1 MPLTQ
6 PLPSTW
12 TSQHLI
18 AKQINTNIA
27 DKDFIFSNSGN
38 KFGTTGKTY
47 IALKMPFVT
56 FYISNQ
62 GAGTAVVVFSR
73 VSDGTP
79 LYATAIQPITST
91 TGDQFRSVTL
101 PVDDV
106 NSLTLTTVKT
116 GTVSLSIVASG
127 VTDSGLLP
135 DPIIPLQ
142 GGSSVGS
149 PMKAGGLMRAVGGSQ
164 VAMGGSSK

>member
-12 TSQHLI
+12 TSQHLV
-18 AKQINTNIA
+18 AKTSDTNIA
-27 DKDFIFSNSGN
+27 VNDFIFSNSGN

-56 FYISNQ
+56 FYMSNQ
-62 GAGTAVVVFSR
+62 GAGTAVIVFSR

-79 LYATAIQPITST
+79 VYATAIQPVTST

-101 PVDDV
+101 PVDDP
-106 NSLTLTTVKT
+106 NGLTLQTVKT

-127 VTDSGLLP
+127 LTDSGLLP
-135 DPIIPLQ
+135 DPVLPLQ
-142 GGSSVGS
+142 GASGMSSPV
-149 PMKAGGLMRAVGGSQ
+149 AGGMSRVVGGSQ
-164 VAMGGSSK
+164 VAMSGSSK

>member
-12 TSQHLI
+12 TSQHLV
-18 AKQINTNIA
+18 AKTSNTNIA
-27 DKDFIFSNSGN
+27 VNDFIFSNSGN
-38 KFGTTGKTY
+38 KFSTTGKTY

-56 FYISNQ
+56 FYMSNQ
-62 GAGTAVVVFSR
+62 GAGTAVIVFSR

-79 LYATAIQPITST
+79 IYATAIQPVTST

-101 PVDDV
+101 PVDDP
-106 NSLTLTTVKT
+106 NGLTLQTVKT

-127 VTDSGLLP
+127 LTDSGLLP
-135 DPIIPLQ
+135 DPVLPLQ
-142 GGSSVGS
+142 GASGRSSPV
-149 PMKAGGLMRAVGGSQ
+149 AGGMARVVGGSQ
-164 VAMGGSSK
+164 VAMSGSSK

>member
-12 TSQHLI
+12 TSQHLVAKNSNTDI
-18 AKQINTNIA
+18 AVN
-27 DKDFIFSNSGN
+27 DFIFSNSGN
-38 KFGTTGKTY
+38 KFGTTGKSY

-62 GAGTAVVVFSR
+62 GLGTAVIVFSR

-79 LYATAIQPITST
+79 LYATAIQPVTST

-101 PVDDV
+101 PCDDP
-106 NSLTLTTVKT
+106 NGITLQTTKT
-116 GTVSLSIVASG
+116 GTVSLSIVANAL
-127 VTDSGLLP
+127 TDSGLLP
-135 DPIIPLQ
+135 DPVLPMQ
-142 GGSSVGS
+142 GSSGISS
-149 PMKAGGLMRAVGGSQ
+149 PVAGGMARVVGGQQ

>member
-12 TSQHLI
+12 TSQHLCC
-18 AKQINTNIA
+18 KNINTNIA

-62 GAGTAVVVFSR
+62 GAGTAVIVFTR

-79 LYATAIQPITST
+79 LYATAIQPVTST

-101 PVDDV
+101 PVDDP
-106 NSLTLTTVKT
+106 NGLTFETVKT
-116 GTVSLSIVASG
+116 GTVSLSIVANG
-127 VTDSGLLP
+127 LTDSGLLP
-135 DPIIPLQ
+135 DPMPVLQ
-142 GGSSVGS
+142 GSSAISS
-149 PMKAGGLMRAVGGSQ
+149 PVAGGMARVVGGQQ

>member
-6 PLPSTW
+6 LLPSTW
-12 TSQHLI
+12 TNQHLI
-18 AKQINTNIA
+18 AKTSNTNIA
-27 DKDFIFSNSGN
+27 TNDFIFSNSGV
-38 KFGTTGKTY
+38 KYETSGKTY

-62 GAGTAVVVFSR
+62 GLGTAVVVFSR

-135 DPIIPLQ
+135 DPILPLQ

-149 PMKAGGLMRAVGGSQ
+149 PMKAGGLMRTVGGSQ

>member
-1 MPLTQ
+1 MPLNQ

-12 TSQHLI
+12 TSQHLVSKTSNNDI
-18 AKQINTNIA
+18 ALN
-27 DKDFIFSNSGN
+27 DFIFSNSGN
-38 KFGTTGKTY
+38 KFGTSGKTY

-62 GAGTAVVVFSR
+62 GAGTAVIVFSR

-79 LYATAIQPITST
+79 LYATAIQPVTST

-106 NSLTLTTVKT
+106 NGLTLQTTKS

-127 VTDSGLLP
+127 LTDSGLLP
-135 DPIIPLQ
+135 DPVPVPLQ
-142 GGSSVGS
+142 ASNSQKLQIAGS
-149 PMKAGGLMRAVGGSQ
+149 RVGGSA
-164 VAMGGSSK
+164 VAMSGSVK

>member
-12 TSQHLI
+12 TSQHLV
-18 AKQINTNIA
+18 AKTSNTNIA
-27 DKDFIFSNSGN
+27 ANDFIFSNSGN

-56 FYISNQ
+56 FYMSNQ
-62 GAGTAVVVFSR
+62 STGTAVIVFTR

-79 LYATAIQPITST
+79 IYATAIQPVTST

-101 PVDDV
+101 PVDDP
-106 NSLTLTTVKT
+106 NGLTLQTVKT

-127 VTDSGLLP
+127 LTDSGLLP
-135 DPIIPLQ
+135 DPVLPLQ
-142 GGSSVGS
+142 GASGMSSPV
-149 PMKAGGLMRAVGGSQ
+149 AGGMARVVGGSQ
-164 VAMGGSSK
+164 VAVSGSSK